1 MALQAKALFKDDVLQ
16 TRKACIQCREA
27 FIADL
32 LVLQARAAGT
42 QCTRWP
48 KAFNSGQLAMCT
60 FYVLQARVAG
70 TQCTR

>member
-1 MALQAKALFKDDVLQ
+1 MQS
-16 TRKACIQCREA
+16 A
-27 FIADL
+27 FNADQL
-32 LVLQARAAGT
+32 AIRTFDVLQARAAGT